1 MGAFVFQTKKPLDAV
16 LDSSPSHTKD
26 NPMCIYIHNPFN
38 PASNINKYSIQNSQL
53 SSPKFNLSFYKL
65 FEHMAGSGTEAFPEL
80 GAHCQHSDCN
90 QLDFL
95 PFKCDACLN
104 VFCLEHRT
112 SKSHQCPKPD
122 HNSRRV
128 VVCETCSMSIEI
140 TNGEGNEKAIQEK
153 HDRSGDCDPSKKKKP
168 TCSVKRCK
176 EILTF
181 SNTSTCK
188 TCHTKVCLKHRFPAD
203 HACKNSNTSSD
214 RVSRET
220 KQKFL
225 VAMASRHGKNC
236 ANKEAGSLSTSRNP
250 SVKAY

>member
-1 MGAFVFQTKKPLDAV
+1 
-16 LDSSPSHTKD
+16 
-26 NPMCIYIHNPFN
+26 
-38 PASNINKYSIQNSQL
+38 
-53 SSPKFNLSFYKL
+53 
-65 FEHMAGSGTEAFPEL
+65 MAESGTEAFPEL

-95 PFKCDACLN
+95 PFKCDACLK

-122 HNSRRV
+122 HNNRRV

-140 TNGEGNEKAIQEK
+140 TNGEDNEKAIQEK
-153 HDRSGDCDPSKKKKP
+153 HERSGDCDPSKKKKP

-188 TCHTKVCLKHRFPAD
+188 TCQTQVRLKHRFPAD
-203 HACKNSNTSSD
+203 HACKNSSISSP
-214 RVSRET
+214 RVSCET
-220 KQKFL
+220 KDHKFL
-225 VAMASRHGKNC
+225 VVMASRNGKSC
-236 ANKEAGSLSTSRNP
+236 ANKDGGSLSTPRNP